1 MALAGHP
8 TATRVK
14 EAVGTS
20 GMRGDAGMR
29 QCQHG
34 SHLCDRSS
42 KRLPWPEGRDC
53 DLFARLEGVGGG
65 LSFSLQALIWERSCV
80 WGGGLERK
88 QEATD

>member
-8 TATRVK
+8 TVTRVK

-20 GMRGDAGMR
+20 GMRGDAGMS

-34 SHLCDRSS
+34 SHLWDRSS

-53 DLFARLEGVGGG
+53 DLFARLQGVRGGCHSLCK
-65 LSFSLQALIWERSCV
+65 LSSGNVVVCGA
-80 WGGGLERK
+80 GG
-88 QEATD
+88 